1 VSAGADGAPLIVPLR
16 ADDVA
21 ARLDA
26 LAALLVATVD
36 DGASIGFHAPLAAA
50 DAARYWRGVQ
60 AAVHEGERVVLAA
73 VDGRGTVLGTGQL
86 ALEARANGRH
96 RAEVQKV
103 MVAPAARRR
112 GIARALMLA
121 LEDAARAAGRTLLV
135 LDTREGDAAAALYAA
150 LGWTLAGRVPGY
162 VLERDGTYTATLIFY
177 RALGG

>member
-1 VSAGADGAPLIVPLR
+1 
-16 ADDVA
+16 
-21 ARLDA
+21 
-26 LAALLVATVD
+26 
-36 DGASIGFHAPLAAA
+36 
-50 DAARYWRGVQ
+50 VQ

-96 RAEVQKV
+96 RAEVQKL

-162 VLERDGTYTATLIFY
+162 VLERDGTYTATSSSTARCAAAD
-177 RALGG
+177 RAPPGVAQAAARSRRSSSCSGPTPSASAW